1 VSDRVTRLLE
11 LAILVPGLVIVSA
24 VAIRLLGV
32 RRSWTANLVSVGIAA
47 VVGVVGSWVLAGR
60 DLDHPGFVRDSLAL
74 TFLLTMV
81 AAVGADLLARPGSLA
96 HGEAAGLFVVP
107 RPANYVRVRLDSFR
121 RTREIVEIARAN
133 GFGHLLGRR
142 RRDADEE
149 REPVAVRAR
158 RSLEQMGGM
167 FVKLGQVA
175 STRTDLLPPDVI
187 AELSKLQDKVP
198 PEPHEAMQ
206 ALIESEL
213 GCPVDVVFAELDWTP
228 VAAASIGQVY
238 FATLRTGEAV
248 VVKAQRPEV
257 AETVERDLAILLRLC
272 GRLQESTPQGRQYR
286 VLDLATEFA
295 DGLRAELDFQIEG
308 RSTTEIGRNMA
319 DEPGVRAPHIYDEYS
334 TTRLL
339 VQERFDGVSV
349 RDSEAIAGLGFD
361 NVDLADRLLRAALRQ
376 ILTDGFFHA
385 DLHPGNVFV
394 LRNGDIG
401 MIDFGATGRLDPLTQ
416 ASLRQMLLAVNLRD
430 AAMLRQAVDEVCTI
444 GPEVDLD
451 ALERALSRFMS
462 IHISPG
468 SSVDAAAL
476 HDLLALLGRFGIQV
490 PADLTTFSR
499 ALVILEGTLG
509 TLAPG
514 FSLPDHAQQVAS
526 EWAADR
532 FSAEALDELAR
543 NEVLGMLP
551 ILRQLPRHA
560 DRIATQIER
569 GELLGRVSLFS
580 TAEDRSFITKMVNR
594 AVLGFLG
601 AALGGISVVLLS
613 LSQDTFVTSQEFF
626 EVFGYVGLLG
636 SVVLILRVV
645 ASVVREGLS

>member
-1 VSDRVTRLLE
+1 
-11 LAILVPGLVIVSA
+11 
-24 VAIRLLGV
+24 
-32 RRSWTANLVSVGIAA
+32 
-47 VVGVVGSWVLAGR
+47 
-60 DLDHPGFVRDSLAL
+60 
-74 TFLLTMV
+74 
-81 AAVGADLLARPGSLA
+81 
-96 HGEAAGLFVVP
+96 
-107 RPANYVRVRLDSFR
+107 
-121 RTREIVEIARAN
+121 
-133 GFGHLLGRR
+133 
-142 RRDADEE
+142 
-149 REPVAVRAR
+149 
-158 RSLEQMGGM
+158 MGGM

-175 STRTDLLPPDVI
+175 STRTDLLPPDVTT
-187 AELSKLQDKVP
+187 ELAKLQDKVAA
-198 PEPHEAMQ
+198 EPREAMQ
-206 ALIESEL
+206 SLIEEEL
-213 GCPVDVVFAELDWTP
+213 GCPVDVVFAQFDWTP

-248 VVKAQRPEV
+248 VVKAQRPAV

-272 GRLQESTPQGRQYR
+272 ERLQESTPQGRQYR
-286 VLDLATEFA
+286 VHDLAQEFA
-295 DGLRAELDFQIEG
+295 TGLRAELDFNVEG

-319 DEPGVRAPHIYDEYS
+319 GETGIRAPHIYDEYS

-349 RDSEAIAGLGFD
+349 RETAAIAELGFD
-361 NVDLADRLLRAALRQ
+361 SVDLADRLLRAALRQ

-394 LRNGDIG
+394 LRNGDLG

-430 AAMLRQAVDEVCTI
+430 ASMLRQAVDEVCTI

-476 HDLLALLGRFGIQV
+476 HDLLALLGRFGIEV

-509 TLAPG
+509 TLSPG

-532 FSAEALDELAR
+532 FSTEALDELAR
-543 NEVLGMLP
+543 NEVLGLLP
-551 ILRQLPRHA
+551 VLRQLPRHA

-580 TAEDRSFITKMVNR
+580 TADDRNFLTKMVNR
-594 AVLGFLG
+594 VMLGFLG

-613 LSQDTFVTSQEFF
+613 LSKETLVTSQEFF

-636 SVVLILRVV
+636 SAVLILRVV